1 MTPEKTSHEL
11 TLVAAWR
18 QSASASEKEST
29 ARAALELL
37 AGRTLS
43 DLEWGRLRARL
54 LEFVSILRG
63 WGAENTAGESA
74 LPKAA

>member
-1 MTPEKTSHEL
+1 
-11 TLVAAWR
+11 VD
-18 QSASASEKEST
+18 
-29 ARAALELL
+29 LL

-43 DLEWGRLRARL
+43 DLEWDRMRARL

-63 WGAENTAGESA
+63 WSTENTAGESA

>member
-43 DLEWGRLRARL
+43 DLEWAGCGRDYWNSCRSSGVGARRIRRVNL
-54 LEFVSILRG
+54 HFPR
-63 WGAENTAGESA
+63 
-74 LPKAA
+74 PP